1 MHIGLIGGIGP
12 AATDF
17 YYRGIIKLMHDTGNR
32 LELTIA
38 HADTPIL
45 LANMGNSD
53 QVTQAKIFEKLTEQL
68 KNAGADIIAVTS
80 IAGHFC
86 IDEFKKFS
94 PLNVL
99 DLVEEV
105 STHVRSSGYGKV
117 GILGTKTMMSSHFYG
132 AFEGLD
138 IVLPHGDM
146 LDEVHQAYVAMATAG
161 KVEHEHREIFFA
173 AGKQMCNAQG
183 AQAVMLGGTDLFLA
197 FQDQEPGF
205 PVIDCAQIH
214 VEAIVR
220 TATMAT

>member
-1 MHIGLIGGIGP
+1 MHLGLIGGIGP

-38 HADTPIL
+38 HADTPTL
-45 LANMGNSD
+45 LANMGNND
-53 QVTQAKIFEKLTEQL
+53 HATQAQIFEKLTDQL
-68 KNAGADIIAVTS
+68 KNAGADFVAVTS

-86 IDEFKKFS
+86 INEFKKGS

-105 STHVRSSGYGKV
+105 STHVRRSGYEKV
-117 GILGTKTMMSSHFYG
+117 GILGTKTVMSSHFYS
-132 AFEGLD
+132 ALDGLD
-138 IVLPHGDM
+138 VVLPHGDM
-146 LDEVHQAYVAMATAG
+146 LDGVHETYVAVATAG
-161 KVEHEHREIFFA
+161 KVEPKKRELFFA

-183 AQAVMLGGTDLFLA
+183 AEAVMLGGTDLFLA
-197 FQDQEPGF
+197 FQNKEPGF
-205 PVIDCAQIH
+205 PIIDCAQIH

-220 TATMAT
+220 NATIAM